1 MIKHFGSLYA
11 GHVDLGDLG
20 LGATAVN
27 DRRFD
32 NDHLSTIFNRVERIA
47 KVMDDLDYHS
57 FWMAEHHFQHEGNEV
72 SPNLVLLYVHIAHIT
87 KTLKFG

>member
-32 NDHLSTIFNRVERIA
+32 NNHLITIFDRVERIA

-57 FWMAEHHFQHEGNEV
+57 FWMAET
-72 SPNLVLLYVHIAHIT
+72 SPPMSRSLR
-87 KTLKFG
+87 GRPGGRPGR